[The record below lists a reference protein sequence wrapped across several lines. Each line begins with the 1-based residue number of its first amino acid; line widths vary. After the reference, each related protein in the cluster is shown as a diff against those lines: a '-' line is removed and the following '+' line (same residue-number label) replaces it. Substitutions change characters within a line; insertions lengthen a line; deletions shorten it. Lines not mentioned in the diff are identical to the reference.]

1 MGEKRVFF
9 PKLAETHP
17 KANTPVFALTLQ
29 AFLAIVLMW
38 ILDIEKLVDSTT
50 VVMVLFSAFVISALI
65 KIKGFKL
72 FEKMDTK
79 FFRTPLYPVVPLA
92 YILSALFI
100 TWGTIQYYIGLGSLL
115 PLWGLFILLS
125 GIPVYYLWKM
135 RMEKS

>member
-17 KANTPVFALTLQ
+17 KANTPTFALTLQ

-72 FEKMDTK
+72 IRLVDLE
-79 FFRTPLYPVVPLA
+79 
-92 YILSALFI
+92 YIENF
-100 TWGTIQYYIGLGSLL
+100 
-115 PLWGLFILLS
+115 
-125 GIPVYYLWKM
+125 
-135 RMEKS
+135 